1 MIVLDSSFLIA
12 YHNAGDVHHPA
23 ARETMQRLVAG
34 EWGPALLPEYV
45 FLEVTT
51 VLLARRSLPTA
62 VSVGETLLGAREV
75 ELVPGSHLFLD
86 AWSIFRRQPEG
97 VRLSF
102 ADAAILAVARRRGA
116 DLIATFDRD
125 FEAFP
130 EVSVVPG
137 S

>member
-116 DLIATFDRD
+116 DRIATFDRD

-130 EVSVVPG
+130 DVSVVPG